1 MLIQNISDVSMRRC
15 NFAEYVFHTWPK
27 TSCFS
32 TPRLVT
38 RMKTGLT
45 LRMYKMSDW
54 YSFLPP
60 LTLVLLLHDHKF
72 PWQEHVH
79 DRLLLKHQNCT
90 VEIAPNMLWPFGFSS
105 SFALQISKDMIPLRT
120 SKLQKLLVS
129 SYLMALSGPVC
140 VCESCY
146 HMQAQTHIHTYFNP
160 WSESRA
166 GGHGSIHQ
174 SVANEATDVWRGY
187 AVWSTA
193 RTCESNCWFLFLYD
207 AVCFKKEFHISYC
220 LLYYLH

>member
-1 MLIQNISDVSMRRC
+1 MNHSEWEWNSSQLSYRFVPIHVMYPLYKYIIIYIYI
-15 NFAEYVFHTWPK
+15 YV
-27 TSCFS
+27 CVC
-32 TPRLVT
+32 L
-38 RMKTGLT
+38 
-45 LRMYKMSDW
+45 
-54 YSFLPP
+54 
-60 LTLVLLLHDHKF
+60 
-72 PWQEHVH
+72 
-79 DRLLLKHQNCT
+79 
-90 VEIAPNMLWPFGFSS
+90 
-105 SFALQISKDMIPLRT
+105 DMIPLRT

-129 SYLMALSGPVC
+129 SYLVALSGPVC